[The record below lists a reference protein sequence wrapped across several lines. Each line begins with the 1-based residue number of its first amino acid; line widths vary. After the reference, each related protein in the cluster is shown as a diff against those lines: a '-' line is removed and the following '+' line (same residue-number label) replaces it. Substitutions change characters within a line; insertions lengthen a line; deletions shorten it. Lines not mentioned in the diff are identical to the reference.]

1 MQLRKLAYLLACS
14 MVLPVYAEQTTAS
27 TSNSQV
33 ELVSWLMSFALVL
46 VTIFVCAWVLKKT
59 RLSQFAGGQAK
70 VVANLALGTRE
81 RVMVV
86 EIGQQ
91 QYLLGVTAQSINL
104 LDKLEQPLEVKNN
117 SANGNFAK
125 QLQGMLFKNEK

>member
-1 MQLRKLAYLLACS
+1 MLIRTSLSLVFS
-14 MVLPVYAEQTTAS
+14 ISLPVAAEEAMTKAPS
-27 TSNSQV
+27 SQV
-33 ELVSWLMSFALVL
+33 ELLSWIMSLAVVL

-86 EIGQQ
+86 EVGEQ
-91 QYLLGVTAQSINL
+91 QYLIGVTAQSINL
-104 LDKLEQPLEVKNN
+104 LDKLEQPLVVQTNKVT
-117 SANGNFAK
+117 SQFAK
-125 QLQGMLFKNEK
+125 QLQGMLSKNEK

>member
-1 MQLRKLAYLLACS
+1 MLIRTLLS
-14 MVLPVYAEQTTAS
+14 LVFSISLPVAAEEAMTKAPS
-27 TSNSQV
+27 SQV
-33 ELVSWLMSFALVL
+33 ELLSWIMSLAVVL

-86 EIGQQ
+86 EVGEQ
-91 QYLLGVTAQSINL
+91 QYLIGVTAQSINL
-104 LDKLEQPLEVKNN
+104 LDKLEQPLVVQTNKVT
-117 SANGNFAK
+117 SQFAK
-125 QLQGMLFKNEK
+125 QLQGMLSKNEK